1 MSSVRQGYDDGT
13 TKASLLVGH
22 LKTRRRSVRRSLP
35 IAVVESTV
43 SKRIRTIRSPSYSK
57 GMSLS
62 SERKAFHVHGIQEA
76 MTPDIT
82 DETTNSEIL
91 SYPRKT
97 RRRGKLGKSS
107 SISEFLRAVGDEC
120 ISNHLFQIFS
130 IKSWI
135 DLEVPPEELR
145 PSSTLTTGQCF
156 HWIAIE
162 ESSSCSLDTIT
173 SRTKESSASAWGTHR
188 ATAWIGVLEERVLII
203 KETANTTL
211 VYVVH
216 GSSEDVKPLLRAYFQ
231 LQTPLAPLYEKWSV
245 ADPNW
250 FARLPLSAFQ
260 GVRVLEQDPVECLFS
275 FLCSSNNNIPRITKI
290 LANVRKRYGKK
301 LICNVNISNDKC
313 YDFYS
318 FPTLEELRVA
328 TEAEL
333 RLLGLGY
340 RAPFIIK
347 TRDLLLEKGGKDYL
361 LTLRGHPDANY
372 VQRELLQLAGVGRKV
387 ADCVALFSLGQVNV
401 VPVDTHVLQIAV
413 REYRNPSEDTWQVRK
428 SMTPTIYAQI
438 GNLFRT
444 RFATY
449 TGWAHSVL
457 FVAELPSFR
466 DALPEDLLQ
475 RMDEWKEQEK
485 VTKKER

>member
-1 MSSVRQGYDDGT
+1 MST
-13 TKASLLVGH
+13 
-22 LKTRRRSVRRSLP
+22 
-35 IAVVESTV
+35 
-43 SKRIRTIRSPSYSK
+43 
-57 GMSLS
+57 S
-62 SERKAFHVHGIQEA
+62 SERKAFHGIQEA
-76 MTPDIT
+76 MTPDFT
-82 DETTNSEIL
+82 DETTNSDLL
-91 SYPRKT
+91 SYPMKT
-97 RRRGKLGKSS
+97 RRRGRLGKSS
-107 SISEFLRAVGDEC
+107 SIPEFSRALSDESKGNLLC
-120 ISNHLFQIFS
+120 QISS
-130 IKSWI
+130 TKSWI
-135 DLEVPPEELR
+135 DLQVPPEELR

-162 ESSSCSLDTIT
+162 ESNNFGPDTIP
-173 SRTKESSASAWGTHR
+173 SRTKESSTSAWGTHK
-188 ATAWIGVLEERVLII
+188 ATAWIGVLEERVLMI
-203 KETANTTL
+203 KETSNTTL
-211 VYVVH
+211 AYVVH
-216 GSSEDVKPLLRAYFQ
+216 GSSDDVKPLLRAYFQ

-250 FARLPLSAFQ
+250 FARLPLSVFQ

-313 YDFYS
+313 YDFFS

-361 LTLRGHPDANY
+361 LSLRGHPDANY
-372 VQRELLQLAGVGRKV
+372 VQRELLQLVGVGRKV

-401 VPVDTHVLQIAV
+401 VPVDTHVLHIV
-413 REYRNPSEDTWQVRK
+413 TREYRNPTEDTLHVRK
-428 SMTPTIYAQI
+428 SMTPMVYAHI

-444 RFATY
+444 RFSTY

-466 DALPEDLLQ
+466 DALPEDLLK

-485 VTKKER
+485 VNQKER